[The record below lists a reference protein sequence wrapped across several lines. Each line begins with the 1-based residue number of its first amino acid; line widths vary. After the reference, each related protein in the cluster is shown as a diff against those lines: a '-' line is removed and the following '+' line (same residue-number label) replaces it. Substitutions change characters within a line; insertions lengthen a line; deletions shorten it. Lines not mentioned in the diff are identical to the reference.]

1 MDDFLILK
9 LDGPMQAWGRESYEG
24 LRPSELFPGRSS
36 LLGLLGACLGID
48 RDDQYG
54 QSKLAYSVN
63 FAVRVDAVLC
73 PFTRKP
79 LRRQKLTDYHTV
91 LDARKEYRGLTPQK
105 DSIQTWR
112 EYWQD
117 SRYTVVVWLKEN
129 AEYSL
134 DTIRNAIQK
143 PVYAPVLGRKSCPI
157 ARPLYEAS
165 IQADSCESAFLMVE
179 PLGGTIYSDVPLNKH
194 KELRV
199 RDVPIVHQ
207 PRQFA
212 SRTVYMQSQGEGDV
226 S

>member
-1 MDDFLILK
+1 MEEFLILK
-9 LDGPMQAWGRESYEG
+9 LDGPLQAWGRESYEG

-48 RDDQYG
+48 RDDQVG
-54 QSKLAYSVN
+54 QGKLAGSVN
-63 FAVRVDAVLC
+63 FAVRVDVVLC
-73 PFTRKP
+73 PFTSKP

-91 LDARKEYRGLTPQK
+91 QNAREDYRGLKSHET
-105 DSIQTWR
+105 IQTWR

-117 SRYTVVVWLKEN
+117 SRYTVVVWLKEG
-129 AEYSL
+129 ASYAL
-134 DTIRNAIQK
+134 DELRAAIQK

-157 ARPLYEAS
+157 ARPLFESS
-165 IQADSCESAFLMVE
+165 IKAESCESALLMVE
-179 PLGGTIYSDVPLNKH
+179 PAGGTIYSDVQLSNS

-212 SRTVYMQSQGEGDV
+212 SRTVYMQAQRGGHAS
-226 S
+226 